1 MHVSEFM
8 TKKLVTVTMD
18 TPIARASRLLY
29 AHRIRR
35 LPVVDDDNILVGI
48 LGERAVASG
57 LPSASTGSSSKEM
70 ALTLSKLTAGV
81 VMHPE
86 VLTVTP
92 DTTAESAMA
101 LAQENKVGCLVVV
114 DDQYK
119 PVGIVTTNDVIY
131 RILSPLLGL
140 GKPGV
145 RLHIHDC
152 GEAGQISQVAGLIE
166 QHGLKLEAIHVDDS
180 PITGK
185 RDLIVQVVT
194 KEPEPLIN
202 DLTKQG
208 YKVELRKRRSWPLP
222 EDD

>member
-1 MHVSEFM
+1 MYVSEFM
-8 TKKLVTVTMD
+8 TTKLVTVTTG
-18 TPIARASRLLY
+18 TPVARASRLLY

-57 LPSASTGSSSKEM
+57 LPSASTGSSSREM
-70 ALTLSKLTAGV
+70 ANTLSKLTAGV
-81 VMHPE
+81 LMHPE

-92 DTTAESAMA
+92 DTTAESAMS
-101 LAQENKVGCLVVV
+101 LAQENKVGCIVVV
-114 DDQYK
+114 DAQYK

-145 RLHIHDC
+145 RLHIRDC

-166 QHGLKLEAIHVDDS
+166 QHGLKLEVIHVDDS

-208 YKVELRKRRSWPLP
+208 YKVELRKRRSWPLS